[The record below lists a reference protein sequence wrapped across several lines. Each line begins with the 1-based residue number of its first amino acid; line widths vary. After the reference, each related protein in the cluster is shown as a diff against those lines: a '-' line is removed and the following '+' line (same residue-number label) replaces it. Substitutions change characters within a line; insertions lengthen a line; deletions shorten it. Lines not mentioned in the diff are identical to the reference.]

1 MKSLQALINPEDD
14 ILFPQKI
21 TREYTCCVIPLKGVV
36 FFIGALLI
44 FFLVIPPA
52 QASVN
57 YALLKNEY
65 TQDHPGQSVIPYPWE
80 PTTSTQVLPI
90 NYEIP
95 ASPGNSFS
103 ITACR
108 DEFEPASFILTA
120 QKDLSGITI
129 TVPDLY
135 DGKGNILPSS
145 ALDVRLVKVWY
156 QSSSSQTDIHST
168 GGYYLTPELLLKDDS
183 LVKVDYTTRTNYLKV
198 TLDGDEQYI
207 DISSPTAV
215 FPAAAQVRDE
225 TALQPFSLKAQEN
238 KQVWLTVHVPNTTYA
253 GDYSGDITIS
263 APSEAPV
270 VMNFS
275 VRVLPFDLAPAP
287 LTYGIYYYGRLAGAP
302 SYSYNKDSTQY
313 TQELQDLRDHGVVYP
328 TLFQQED
335 SYLNTALSLRNKVG
349 LPRDKIYLAGITSSQ
364 DMYIGNPSDPA
375 GLAAVART
383 VLTWRNHTKAYGY
396 NETYFYGIDEAKPD
410 VLATERPA
418 WQTVHQNGG
427 KMFVAAGA
435 ASLQTVADVLDT
447 GIVAYAPN
455 TTIAGHFPPV
465 RTYRSWLLKSAGR
478 YRKPGN
484 LP

>member
-57 YALLKNEY
+57 YALLKDEY
-65 TQDHPGQSVIPYPWE
+65 TKDHPGQSIIPYPWE
-80 PTTSTQVLPI
+80 PITSIKVLPI

-135 DGKGNILPSS
+135 DGKGNLLPSS
-145 ALDVRLVKVWY
+145 AIDVRLVKVWY

-198 TLDGDEQYI
+198 TLNGDEQYI

-215 FPAAAQVRDE
+215 FPAAAQVRDAP
-225 TALQPFSLKAQEN
+225 ALQPFSLKAQEN
-238 KQVWLTVHVPNTTYA
+238 KQIWLTVHVPDDTYA
-253 GDYSGDITIS
+253 GDYYGDITIS

-313 TQELQDLRDHGVVYP
+313 T
-328 TLFQQED
+328 
-335 SYLNTALSLRNKVG
+335 
-349 LPRDKIYLAGITSSQ
+349 AGITGSQ
-364 DMYIGNPSDPA
+364 GPRGSVPDTVPA
-375 GLAAVART
+375 GR
-383 VLTWRNHTKAYGY
+383 
-396 NETYFYGIDEAKPD
+396 
-410 VLATERPA
+410 
-418 WQTVHQNGG
+418 
-427 KMFVAAGA
+427 FV
-435 ASLQTVADVLDT
+435 S
-447 GIVAYAPN
+447 
-455 TTIAGHFPPV
+455 
-465 RTYRSWLLKSAGR
+465 
-478 YRKPGN
+478 
-484 LP
+484 